1 MAPTFPLLTAP
12 TGQHGNA
19 FPPRHFR
26 TKNYARSYNGTACRD
41 RDCIKKVNLT
51 KKPYSNMY
59 GLGIYNKKHGIR
71 SFATSQNAK
80 NIVFETLR
88 PRDASKTSF
97 SRLCDPAMRQKHCF
111 RDFATPQN
119 AKNVVFEA
127 LRPRKTLK
135 TSFLRLCDPATRQ
148 KHRFRGFA
156 TPQNAKNIVFEALR
170 SRKTPKTSFFFNDT
184 ATTEIYTLSL
194 QRRSSDLQ

>member
-88 PRDASKTSF
+88 PRNAPKTLF
-97 SRLCDPAMRQKHCF
+97 LKLCGPRFVPFRGLNDLSRPRFIPLRTPNDPLRAR
-111 RDFATPQN
+111 FAPLRALN
-119 AKNVVFEA
+119 DP
-127 LRPRKTLK
+127 LRPR
-135 TSFLRLCDPATRQ
+135 FVPLRGLNDLSRARVAPLRGLNAHCDLALC
-148 KHRFRGFA
+148 
-156 TPQNAKNIVFEALR
+156 QNHPTISSPVA
-170 SRKTPKTSFFFNDT
+170 RKAWKMRES
-184 ATTEIYTLSL
+184 A
-194 QRRSSDLQ
+194 